1 MTLKSKICGVSD
13 SETLN
18 YLINH
23 IYSPE
28 LIGFIVN
35 YSKSKRFVKKDK
47 LKELLRIDKKRS
59 FYVAVLVNPN
69 DDTLEDIKD
78 LPFDYYQLYD
88 CSVYKISK
96 IKEKYKKKIIVAL
109 TIENQN
115 DVKKYKLYKNVA
127 DILLFDSKGYE
138 KSISFNYSLI
148 KDVKFDKD
156 IMLAGNIQINDNL
169 EKFTKLADIIDISG
183 GLETSGSKDISK
195 IDIFLNKIK
204 QLNNETKKRYP
215 INRST

>member
-35 YSKSKRFVKKDK
+35 YPKSKRFVKKDI

-109 TIENQN
+109 TIENEK
-115 DVKKYKLYKNVA
+115 DVKKYRLYTDVA

-138 KSISFNYSLI
+138 KSMSFDYSLI
-148 KDVKFDKD
+148 KNIRFDKE

-169 EKFTKLADIIDISG
+169 EKFKELADIIDISG
-183 GLETSGSKDISK
+183 GLETSGLKDISK
-195 IDIFLNKIK
+195 IEFFLNKMKNI
-204 QLNNETKKRYP
+204 NNET
-215 INRST
+215 